1 MHCTGGHC
9 KCPSQQRKKKQSQQI
24 PAHTHIAP
32 AYLAA
37 VRVSRIRTGTSP
49 QVRANT
55 ADTTKCRQHAC
66 VVTMARTAEHLS
78 ASSTPDSRFPPEEAF
93 AALATR
99 TDQMQVMIDSLPVL
113 ISYIDPQQHYQFANA
128 TYSQW
133 FTPQGGSVVGLHMRD
148 VLGHSVYETVRP
160 YVEAALAGEPT
171 RYEADVDFKAAGV
184 MVVDTQIV
192 PHFGRD
198 GTVVGAYEL
207 VSDITDRKKAETACS
222 LHNLRS
228 TKGRLAPCG

>member
-1 MHCTGGHC
+1 M
-9 KCPSQQRKKKQSQQI
+9 
-24 PAHTHIAP
+24 
-32 AYLAA
+32 
-37 VRVSRIRTGTSP
+37 
-49 QVRANT
+49 
-55 ADTTKCRQHAC
+55 RQHAC

-184 MVVDTQIV
+184 MVVDT
-192 PHFGRD
+192 
-198 GTVVGAYEL
+198 
-207 VSDITDRKKAETACS
+207 SDRSAFRPRRKPSLARTNWSLTSPIEKKPKPACS